1 MATMRL
7 SDVEDEFNAARERVN
22 EVWNY
27 LYRIGVKK
35 KDVAEKIS
43 ITPSNFTQAIKG
55 NPVNLTFSFLQR
67 LAEAYPNIFSSDW
80 IITGRGKMLKD
91 ESDSTQIV
99 SPVVNQAWANNSP
112 NAVVNAAYNGNVNAV
127 KENPMKPNKYGDSL
141 VIERNWKPVIPSS
154 LSKLPN
160 FDIMEHLKK
169 HVGTTFEYLYSGTAT
184 LDMWYYLDDNDL
196 YPFYQKGDCLGL
208 QAYHVGDLRIKT
220 GDVYAIDTVRDG
232 LIVRRCRL
240 SPKGDII
247 TYTFNDSDPQEFLI
261 PRTDV
266 IRIYK
271 KVLMFRY

>member
-7 SDVEDEFNAARERVN
+7 SDVEDEFNAARERVT

-55 NPVNLTFSFLQR
+55 NPVNLTYSFLQR
-67 LAEAYPNIFSSDW
+67 LAEAYPNIFSADW
-80 IITGRGKMLKD
+80 IITGRGKMLIS
-91 ESDSTQIV
+91 ESEGTQIA

-112 NAVVNAAYNGNVNAV
+112 NAVVNAAYNGNVSVVN
-127 KENPMKPNKYGDSL
+127 ENPMKPNKYGDSL
-141 VIERNWKPVIPSS
+141 VIERNWKPVVPSS
-154 LSKLPN
+154 MSKLPN
-160 FDIMEHLKK
+160 FDIMAHIKK
-169 HVGTTFEYLYSGTAT
+169 HVGNTFEYLYSGTAT
-184 LDMWYYLDDNDL
+184 LDIWYYLDDNDL

-247 TYTFNDSDPQEFLI
+247 TYTFNDSDPQEFVI